1 MELCRRRNQT
11 RRHDSV
17 TCSSQAELCC
27 GVRGRPDALQRTL
40 RKTRCRPALLA
51 LWLTQNLD
59 MTPQTNFGD
68 LDFKTLGLKL
78 WVSSDGGGAWTE
90 YDLTYQHNRQPPL
103 GPAGQVLALDAR
115 VNASAGM
122 HGAWATREREL
133 FLLSSLF
140 LVASCGRCCPEQC
153 TLPCSCAA

>member
-1 MELCRRRNQT
+1 
-11 RRHDSV
+11 
-17 TCSSQAELCC
+17 
-27 GVRGRPDALQRTL
+27 
-40 RKTRCRPALLA
+40 
-51 LWLTQNLD
+51 

-122 HGAWATREREL
+122 HGSWATREREL
-133 FLLSSLF
+133 FLLSSLSSSQAVVVVVLLSAMYSTVGLAVA
-140 LVASCGRCCPEQC
+140 LVRCLWLLVVTELC
-153 TLPCSCAA
+153 

>member
-1 MELCRRRNQT
+1 MASAAGPTRCSALFVRLDADRRRST
-11 RRHDSV
+11 
-17 TCSSQAELCC
+17 
-27 GVRGRPDALQRTL
+27 
-40 RKTRCRPALLA
+40 LLA

-59 MTPQTNFGD
+59 MTPQANFGD

-78 WVSSDGGGAWTE
+78 WVSRDGGGAWTE

-122 HGAWATREREL
+122 HGSWATRERESSSS
-133 FLLSSLF
+133 FRPFSSSQAVVVVLL
-140 LVASCGRCCPEQC
+140 C
-153 TLPCSCAA
+153 TLVLLVLCG